1 MEIGPIKIS
10 ENFYV
15 TNYFVSYL
23 LAIGT
28 IVIIA
33 YLTLQ
38 KNSNQ
43 LDAISYWIFTI
54 LLSISIILNVYQAAK
69 YSKNWEEQ
77 SKIKLKHSQLDLRL
91 TELTILKM
99 EGELLNRPKSKKK
112 SL

>member
-33 YLTLQ
+33 YLTLK

-54 LLSISIILNVYQAAK
+54 LL
-69 YSKNWEEQ
+69 
-77 SKIKLKHSQLDLRL
+77 
-91 TELTILKM
+91 
-99 EGELLNRPKSKKK
+99 
-112 SL
+112 